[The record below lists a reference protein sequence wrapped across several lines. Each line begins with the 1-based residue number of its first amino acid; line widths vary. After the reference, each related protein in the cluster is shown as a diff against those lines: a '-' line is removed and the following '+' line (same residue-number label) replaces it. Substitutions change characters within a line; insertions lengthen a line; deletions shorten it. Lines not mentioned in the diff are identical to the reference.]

1 MKLSKPALSAFVLTL
16 LVAATVG
23 TDTTAQHHNS
33 DLSLAAP
40 IEADLA
46 ALPVPAMHES
56 ELAFGRHFPERKLA
70 SCTDGTEAGRI
81 REWFKKL
88 FKKIKRWLKE
98 IRCRWTPDGYEGIRR
113 F

>member
-1 MKLSKPALSAFVLTL
+1 M
-16 LVAATVG
+16 
-23 TDTTAQHHNS
+23 
-33 DLSLAAP
+33 SLAAP

-46 ALPVPAMHES
+46 ALPVPAMHDGV
-56 ELAFGRHFPERKLA
+56 LAFGRHFPERKLA

-88 FKKIKRWLKE
+88 FKKIKRFLKR
-98 IRCRWTPDGYEGIRR
+98 IRCRWVGDKIKCWAP

>member
-1 MKLSKPALSAFVLTL
+1 MKLSKPALGAFVLTL

-46 ALPVPAMHES
+46 ALPVPAMHDS

-88 FKKIKRWLKE
+88 FKKIKRFLKR
-98 IRCRWTPDGYEGIRR
+98 IRCRWVEDRMVCEVP